1 MHGTGESGMRSG
13 LHGWVL
19 FALMGLAGCGGG
31 GVSSSRPGAPQPSP
45 TAGPTATP
53 IVAVPAVDHV
63 ILVVLE
69 NHSFSQV
76 IGSSAMPFFNSLAS
90 RNSLAGNY
98 FANTHPSIG
107 NYFMLTT
114 GNIETNDDNFG
125 GTIGGD
131 NLAAALTGVNKTWKA
146 YMESLPSAGY
156 TGGDTGLYIKHHD
169 PMVYFDSVLGSSAQI
184 ANVVPFTQLAVD
196 LAAASFP
203 NFALI
208 VPNVENDGHNCPGG
222 ASTCADSDKLAAA
235 DAWLQNNV
243 GPLIGNSSLGNSV
256 LIITFDEGNAAD
268 LANGG
273 GQIATVFVGQ
283 QVKTGF
289 VSMTLYQHQNT
300 LRLILD
306 LLNVSD
312 HPGTSAQAATM
323 GEFFQ

>member
-1 MHGTGESGMRSG
+1 
-13 LHGWVL
+13 
-19 FALMGLAGCGGG
+19 
-31 GVSSSRPGAPQPSP
+31 
-45 TAGPTATP
+45 
-53 IVAVPAVDHV
+53 VPVVDHV

-76 IGSSAMPFFNSLAS
+76 IGSPAMPFFNSLAS
-90 RNSLAGNY
+90 QNSLAGNY

-114 GNIETNDDNFG
+114 GNIETSDDNFG

-131 NLAAALTGVNKTWKA
+131 NITAALTGANKTWKA
-146 YMESLPSAGY
+146 YMESLPSVGY

-169 PMVYFDSVLGSSAQI
+169 PMVYFNSVLGSSSQL
-184 ANVVPFTQLAVD
+184 ANVLPFTQLAVD

-203 NFALI
+203 SFALI

-222 ASTCADSDKLAAA
+222 ATSCADSDKLAAA

-243 GPLIGNSSLGNSV
+243 APLIGNPSLGNSV
-256 LIITFDEGNAAD
+256 LIVTFDEGDAAD
-268 LANGG
+268 VSNGG
-273 GQIATVFVGQ
+273 GQIATVLVGAR
-283 QVKTGF
+283 VRTGF
-289 VSMTLYQHQNT
+289 VSATFYQHQNT

-312 HPGTSAQAATM
+312 HPGASAGAASM
-323 GEFFQ
+323 SEFFQ